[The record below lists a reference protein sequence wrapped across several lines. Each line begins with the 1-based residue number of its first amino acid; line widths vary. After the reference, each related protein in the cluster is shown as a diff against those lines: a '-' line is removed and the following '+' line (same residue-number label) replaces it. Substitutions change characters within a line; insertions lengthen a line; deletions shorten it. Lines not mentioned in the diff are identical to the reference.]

1 MVTKSK
7 DQVRDEFEKMLI
19 MNPNNVHTLAIYGK
33 FLIDVAN

>member
-7 DQVRDEFEKMLI
+7 DDVRDEFEKMLN
-19 MNPNNVHTLAIYGK
+19 MNPNNAHTLAIYGK

>member
-7 DQVRDEFEKMLI
+7 DKVRDEFEKMLI
-19 MNPNNVHTLAIYGK
+19 MNANNVHTLAIYGK